1 MKRNYIRDAVD
12 YTYESAKI
20 QQASEMIDPPKPGA
34 ETSRSERDAN
44 EFAFR
49 QVLNKVLG
57 GDVESEKGIRMSSEK
72 FISNKNVKDFLLGE
86 KIDRGKVSPME
97 KAKASVQMLLRGES
111 PDSVK
116 RKLKNAEAAK
126 EMMDGEKS
134 GDKMKEGK
142 DAEAAKEMM
151 DGEKSEDKMRG
162 GKDSGDPSGEEITA
176 ADIVKEQWTDLSKV
190 KDMLTSCVNKVGFI
204 KREGKLVERPGEIT
218 MRNVAK
224 SIKDLQK
231 ATPELYA
238 MPDMVFASK
247 VATNEYIV
255 KRKYDKEYA
264 AANIVIVEDV
274 SGSMRGEPEQWAAAA
289 IITMLKEE
297 AAGKMTIE
305 DVILMGDRIN
315 PLKLANNKIAEYIKK
330 RNHRYPGGTE
340 NQKAI
345 IKAADMVKD
354 KPGAEIVILTD
365 GAFNISDEMMNKIL
379 DKKVKVHCLLVGDRS
394 RNIKELCI
402 WSGGKFENFHREY

>member
-1 MKRNYIRDAVD
+1 MKSNYIRDAVD
-12 YTYESAKI
+12 YTYENAKI
-20 QQASEMIDPPKPGA
+20 RKTSEIISKTGRP
-34 ETSRSERDAN
+34 TSRAEIDAN

-57 GDVESEKGIRMSSEK
+57 GDVASEQDIRMSSEK

-86 KIDRGKVSPME
+86 KIERGKISPIE
-97 KAKASVQMLLRGES
+97 KAKASVQMLLRGERS
-111 PDSVK
+111 NDVK

-126 EMMDGEKS
+126 EMMDGE
-134 GDKMKEGK
+134 EGK
-142 DAEAAKEMM
+142 
-151 DGEKSEDKMRG
+151 DKMRG

-224 SIKDLQK
+224 STKDLQK
-231 ATPELYA
+231 AMPELYA

-255 KRKYDKEYA
+255 KRKYDREFA

-274 SGSMRGEPEQWAAAA
+274 SGSMSGEPEQWAAAA

-305 DVILMGDRIN
+305 DVILMGDRVH
-315 PLKLANNKIAEYIKK
+315 PLGLANNKIAEYIKK
-330 RNHRYPGGTE
+330 RNYNYPGGTE
-340 NQKAI
+340 NQQAI

-365 GAFNISDEMMNKIL
+365 GAFDISRSMMDTIL
-379 DKKVKVHCLLVGDRS
+379 EKKVKVHCLLVGNRS
-394 RNIKELCI
+394 RNIKELCM
-402 WSGGKFENFHREY
+402 WSGGKFENFNRGY

>member
-1 MKRNYIRDAVD
+1 MRSNYIKDAVD

-20 QQASEMIDPPKPGA
+20 RQASETIDPKSA
-34 ETSRSERDAN
+34 ATASRAERDAN

-57 GDVESEKGIRMSSEK
+57 GDVVSEQNIRMSSDK
-72 FISNKNVKDFLLGE
+72 FIENKNVKEFLLGE
-86 KIDRGKVSPME
+86 KIDRGKISPME
-97 KAKASVQMLLRGES
+97 KAKASVQMLLRGE
-111 PDSVK
+111 DSSDVK

-126 EMMDGEKS
+126 EMMDGEK
-134 GDKMKEGK
+134 DK
-142 DAEAAKEMM
+142 
-151 DGEKSEDKMRG
+151 DKMRG

-204 KREGKLVERPGEIT
+204 KREGKLIERPGEIT

-224 SIKDLQK
+224 STKDLQK

-255 KRKYDKEYA
+255 KRKYDREYA

-305 DVILMGDRIN
+305 DVILMGDRID

-330 RNHRYPGGTE
+330 RNHDYPCGTE
-340 NQKAI
+340 NQNAI

-365 GAFNISDEMMNKIL
+365 GAFDISRKMMDTIL
-379 DKKVKVHCLLVGDRS
+379 EKKVKVHCLLVGNRS
-394 RNIKELCI
+394 RNIKELCM